1 MLYKEKYFYLCR
13 IPLSAK
19 GPGDVEVVTRAE
31 DNDDFP
37 RVFKEYEELRSP
49 AFNDDDLYSIVRAD
63 EIVVLLRT
71 GTKKEAK
78 EKAWEEA
85 ESNLITNLQHKYM
98 HEDDQEAAAILKEV
112 HDFDVEEV

>member
-19 GPGDVEVVTRAE
+19 GPEDVEIVTKAE
-31 DNDDFP
+31 NNDDFP

-49 AFNDDDLYSIVRAD
+49 AFNDEDLYSIVRAD
-63 EIVVLLRT
+63 EIIVLLRNT
-71 GTKKEAK
+71 TPNEVKEQ
-78 EKAWEEA
+78 AWEEA
-85 ESNLITNLQHKYM
+85 ESNLITNLQHKVM

-112 HDFDVEEV
+112 HEIELEEA